1 MTLEQ
6 LAKRLRPT
14 FLNAVVGNSYQPCRV
29 FLAASD
35 MKTRAITRHASAAEP
50 LEAFDAALDELK
62 SALGSIKPTI
72 LRADWIIDA
81 ENMTWQDFLNL
92 IGKTRRNY
100 FRKGFALPDFSIAF
114 TECELNANQ
123 MLYKDGKDGNKYC
136 VLRPDKCDQ
145 YCNTR
150 FDCDFPKLEPNS
162 PVVIFTT
169 NGAFMSE
176 DEKEPLLMTGTGLDA
191 GHRDASHVDDA
202 TFLKCARTGAAY
214 LAGEVQKSGRF
225 IYGHYPCFDRIVPS
239 YNTLRHFSSIFAMLD
254 VYSTYNKLGNAKLA
268 SAITRALKYG
278 IKNFITY
285 RKLDDGT
292 EAAYLVDINDEIKL
306 GALGVSIV
314 MLAKY
319 CELMK
324 TRKYIPLMEKFARGI
339 LTMQNPDGSF
349 VHVLNSTDYS
359 VKEPFRIVYYDGEAI
374 FGLMR
379 LYSLTKEQKY
389 LEISERAFQRF
400 IATEHWRNHD
410 HWLSYSINEL
420 SKYQPKAEYFEF
432 GINNFLDF
440 LPFIYHRD
448 TQYPTLLE
456 LTMAADAML
465 ENIKSRPDMHYL
477 LERVPLDD
485 FYAAME
491 ARAKNLLNGYFW
503 PELAMF
509 FKRPESIAGAFF
521 IRHHA
526 FRVRTDDVEHFLS
539 SFVNYRRYLARRDH
553 DPIPSQK
560 LLNSKAI
567 GDGLFN
573 MQAGAA
579 TSKSEAPIVIEEKK
593 TEIAV
598 VKPIKVEPVEEILEP
613 AVEISAPVESS
624 SEVKSFIQ
632 EFNARNGVM
641 FFMLRNIKATLSGLE
656 LSSLRRAELFE
667 KYFDCEV
674 RLLTNEYQNSAAE
687 NLARYYNGGRL
698 LNMYDFFQSINR
710 ALERERRAELPPIDA
725 DCVVEYVG
733 SDMRIRRGGQLLM
746 YVGFDGDNQKLRYIN
761 FFDGGKKIRRDI
773 YDSLGFLS
781 RRQLL
786 DRETELPTEAI
797 YHRPDGT
804 PAVKETYSI
813 VDGKSVMQSLELVDK
828 KLVFKTTREAIK
840 YWLEQLTADQSKTY
854 FMIGDRSPEYSRF
867 YIDAKRRGLKNIFV
881 IHQLHSLH
889 VLANFD
895 PMTAPTKRWY
905 NFLTD
910 PALKSDAIITLTKKQ
925 KSDIVKRYGLKNITV
940 IPHAMRSRKEIAIE
954 REPFKIVAVGRLVE
968 EKNPDKILQAFKLVR
983 AEIPQAVLHFCGT
996 GPMAESLKKTVAAEN
1011 LEQAVFFDGFRNDI
1025 DEVFASSALSVSASR
1040 NEGFSLVVQESLQND
1055 CPVAAFDCNYG
1066 PSDMIEDGVNG
1077 FLVPVDDV
1085 NALAE
1090 RMIRILSDEGLRK
1103 KLSDNAARSIE
1114 QYSQSIVAEKWARL
1128 FNDLMSGG
1136 DSA

>member
-420 SKYQPKAEYFEF
+420 SKYQPKAEYFDF
-432 GINNFLDF
+432 GISNFLDF

-456 LTMAADAML
+456 LMMAADAML
-465 ENIKSRPDMHYL
+465 ENIKARPDMHYL
-477 LERVPLDD
+477 LERVNFED

-509 FKRPESIAGAFF
+509 FKRPESIVGAFF

-553 DPIPSQK
+553 DPKPSQK
-560 LLNSKAI
+560 LLESKAI
-567 GDGLFN
+567 GDGIFN
-573 MQAGAA
+573 IQAG
-579 TSKSEAPIVIEEKK
+579 SEVPKAEVAIEEP
-593 TEIAV
+593 IAEADADNES
-598 VKPIKVEPVEEILEP
+598 I
-613 AVEISAPVESS
+613 ASVEIQPSNEVQPPKEQSANFNDPNFE
-624 SEVKSFIQ
+624 IYDRLQ
-632 EFNARNGVM
+632 EIDRQ
-641 FFMLRNIKATLSGLE
+641 
-656 LSSLRRAELFE
+656 
-667 KYFDCEV
+667 
-674 RLLTNEYQNSAAE
+674 NEP
-687 NLARYYNGGRL
+687 
-698 LNMYDFFQSINR
+698 
-710 ALERERRAELPPIDA
+710 ERTAKLPPIDA
-725 DCVVEYVG
+725 DCRLEYTNSGLRVL
-733 SDMRIRRGGQLLM
+733 RNNRLLM
-746 YVGFDGDNQKLRYIN
+746 YCIYDRDNQKLRFIN
-761 FFDGGKKIRRDI
+761 FFENGKKVRRDV
-773 YDSLGFLS
+773 YDPLGFLS
-781 RRQLL
+781 CRQSLS
-786 DRETELPTEAI
+786 PTNGIPEEI
-797 YHRPDGT
+797 LYYRPDGSL
-804 PAVKETYSI
+804 ALKETYAI
-813 VDGKSVMQSLELVDK
+813 VNKSGV
-828 KLVFKTTREAIK
+828 
-840 YWLEQLTADQSKTY
+840 
-854 FMIGDRSPEYSRF
+854 
-867 YIDAKRRGLKNIFV
+867 
-881 IHQLHSLH
+881 
-889 VLANFD
+889 
-895 PMTAPTKRWY
+895 
-905 NFLTD
+905 
-910 PALKSDAIITLTKKQ
+910 LKS
-925 KSDIVKRYGLKNITV
+925 
-940 IPHAMRSRKEIAIE
+940 
-954 REPFKIVAVGRLVE
+954 RE
-968 EKNPDKILQAFKLVR
+968 
-983 AEIPQAVLHFCGT
+983 
-996 GPMAESLKKTVAAEN
+996 
-1011 LEQAVFFDGFRNDI
+1011 FFDRAGQFLRS
-1025 DEVFASSALSVSASR
+1025 ETAGESA
-1040 NEGFSLVVQESLQND
+1040 
-1055 CPVAAFDCNYG
+1055 
-1066 PSDMIEDGVNG
+1066 
-1077 FLVPVDDV
+1077 
-1085 NALAE
+1085 
-1090 RMIRILSDEGLRK
+1090 
-1103 KLSDNAARSIE
+1103 
-1114 QYSQSIVAEKWARL
+1114 
-1128 FNDLMSGG
+1128 
-1136 DSA
+1136 